1 MNYLNSTIKWVK
13 HKYYNVFVNMKFNL
27 IIYNTIFF
35 YVYLFK
41 NILIFSMDCVSA

>member
-35 YVYLFK
+35 FFMYTCLKIYLYLVW
-41 NILIFSMDCVSA
+41 IV